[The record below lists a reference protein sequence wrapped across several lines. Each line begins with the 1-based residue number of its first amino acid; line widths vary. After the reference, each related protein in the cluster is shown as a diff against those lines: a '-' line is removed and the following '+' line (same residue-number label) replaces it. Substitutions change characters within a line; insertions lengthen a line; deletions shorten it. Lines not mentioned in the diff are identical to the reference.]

1 MNSATVFT
9 CPKLYQCMY
18 AGTAQATKTRKY
30 LCLEVLLTAGWQP
43 GMQILIQLCR
53 SSSDLS
59 HFESRSSYTFFKKGL
74 KTFFIFLFLFI
85 VRDKIVLRLT
95 KKFFFN
101 QVFYL
106 IPVPIRY
113 HFKFPKCKSD
123 SGSGPMFF
131 MNPDRE
137 ESANRDRIR
146 IRHPVNCSEKPQN
159 SRHRY
164 QLYLYPIQLDRKI
177 HFSKLNSG
185 Y

>member
-30 LCLEVLLTAGWQP
+30 LCLGVLLTAGWQP

-59 HFESRSSYTFFKKGL
+59 HFESGSSYTFFKKRF
-74 KTFFIFLFLFI
+74 KNIFYFFIFIYSPRQNCSQTDQKILFQPSFLSNTSTDIILNFQNVSRI
-85 VRDKIVLRLT
+85 QDLD
-95 KKFFFN
+95 
-101 QVFYL
+101 
-106 IPVPIRY
+106 P
-113 HFKFPKCKSD
+113 C
-123 SGSGPMFF
+123 FF

-146 IRHPVNCSEKPQN
+146 IRHPVHCSEKPQN

-164 QLYLYPIQLDRKI
+164 QLYFYPIQLDRKI